1 VNYTAYFESI
11 KDKKVAVVG
20 IGVSNK
26 PLIQMLVSYGIKVSA
41 FDKNSDKTELIN
53 ELNSMGVDT
62 VFGDDYLEHFQHDII
77 FKSPGI
83 RDDIPQFV
91 EASKNGCIITS
102 EMEVFFDL
110 CPCEIFAVTGS
121 DGKTTTTTLIYEL
134 LKAQGYKC
142 HLGGNIG
149 NPLLP
154 DIANISEND
163 KVVVELSSFQ
173 LKTIKKSP
181 HICVITNLSP
191 NHLDWHTDM
200 NEYLECKKNI
210 FKFQTKDDI
219 FVTNADNEI
228 TCELFRE
235 AIGSVRHFS
244 RFKNDTSLKV
254 INDAIYYKDKKI
266 VDTVDI
272 LLPGVHNVEN
282 YMAAIGAVIDYV
294 DIDTIKGVAST
305 FGKIPHRI
313 EFIRELNGVKYYN
326 DSIASSPTRS
336 IAGLNSFKNKVIMI
350 AGGYDKN
357 LNYDVLGPVICNK
370 VKKLVLV
377 GKTSDKI
384 EASVKKSAEYNESE
398 LEIIKVNE
406 FEKALCEAKKSAIT
420 GDIIILS
427 PASAS
432 FDMFENFEHRG
443 NVFKDLVNNLSE

>member
-1 VNYTAYFESI
+1 
-11 KDKKVAVVG
+11 
-20 IGVSNK
+20 
-26 PLIQMLVSYGIKVSA
+26 
-41 FDKNSDKTELIN
+41 
-53 ELNSMGVDT
+53 
-62 VFGDDYLEHFQHDII
+62 
-77 FKSPGI
+77 
-83 RDDIPQFV
+83 
-91 EASKNGCIITS
+91 
-102 EMEVFFDL
+102 
-110 CPCEIFAVTGS
+110 
-121 DGKTTTTTLIYEL
+121 
-134 LKAQGYKC
+134 
-142 HLGGNIG
+142 
-149 NPLLP
+149 
-154 DIANISEND
+154 
-163 KVVVELSSFQ
+163 
-173 LKTIKKSP
+173 
-181 HICVITNLSP
+181 
-191 NHLDWHTDM
+191 
-200 NEYLECKKNI
+200 
-210 FKFQTKDDI
+210 
-219 FVTNADNEI
+219 
-228 TCELFRE
+228 
-235 AIGSVRHFS
+235 
-244 RFKNDTSLKV
+244 
-254 INDAIYYKDKKI
+254 
-266 VDTVDI
+266 